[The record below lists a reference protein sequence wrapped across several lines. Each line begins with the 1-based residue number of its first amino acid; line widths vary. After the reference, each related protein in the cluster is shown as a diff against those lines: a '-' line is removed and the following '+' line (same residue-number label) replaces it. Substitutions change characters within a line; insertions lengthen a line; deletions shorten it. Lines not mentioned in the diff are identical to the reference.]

1 MLQPCSPGDMA
12 GASMQYERA
21 NRGGGTGIS
30 CHASG
35 VEGHAHQEQG
45 QGPRHPPRRPQRQS
59 PAVTEPGTADAASR
73 SSERDAASYRYGPE
87 LTPVGADNP
96 EAPRPS
102 PRVPPAAA
110 GSVVITEGAAPG
122 LIRKPRKNSVAQ
134 SPAGSGLPLP
144 EKPACRAGE
153 SGLPRPAGSGLPRP
167 GPGFPPPEAEPNLRS

>member
-59 PAVTEPGTADAASR
+59 PAVTEPGTAEAPPR
-73 SSERDAASYRYGPE
+73 PSERDAAPY
-87 LTPVGADNP
+87 
-96 EAPRPS
+96 
-102 PRVPPAAA
+102 
-110 GSVVITEGAAPG
+110 
-122 LIRKPRKNSVAQ
+122 
-134 SPAGSGLPLP
+134 GSGPDP
-144 EKPACRAGE
+144 TP
-153 SGLPRPAGSGLPRP
+153 PRPANPQTPRP
-167 GPGFPPPEAEPNLRS
+167 RPRAPPAPAAPLV